1 MAPHLNLFA
10 SLSEAEITLAKS
22 RKLISPLTGVIH
34 SVEEVT
40 LDPEDEAEVNVFV
53 SSLSEASRFS
63 MPLSSRM
70 NGGIGLSKS
79 VAKARAIGEA
89 VERYCSA
96 FLDPDEVIYDSYEEV
111 ADRAVHP
118 GQFALYSANQYAS
131 PGFPYPRFD
140 ETTRTGWVAGR
151 NLTREEETLVPACL
165 VYLPYRCIHPDEAIL
180 SPAISTGLAC
190 HGTFEQAAITA
201 LCEVI
206 ERDACMIMWLNRLSM
221 PAALWEGEPAANRFR
236 ELFERS
242 LGDIRLIDV
251 TNDIGIPSFVS
262 LSFGRING
270 ERYVTAGA
278 ASSLDPLTGALKAV
292 TESVNAATVLKIKL
306 KKSKERGRGRQADFN
321 EVQSFTDH
329 GLLYCQPEMIE
340 HLAFVYSSPAS
351 RELSEVPNLRT
362 GRPGDDLRT
371 CIRLLTAR
379 GLEAIVVDLT
389 TEDIAEMGFHV
400 VRVLAPG
407 TIGLNADHQLRF
419 LGGGRL
425 YSAPVDMG
433 YRSRK
438 AAEDDLNPYPHPFQ

>member
-1 MAPHLNLFA
+1 
-10 SLSEAEITLAKS
+10 
-22 RKLISPLTGVIH
+22 LTGVIRL
-34 SVEEVT
+34 VEEVP
-40 LDPEDEAEVNVFV
+40 LDPEDAAEVSLFV

-63 MPLSSRM
+63 MPLSNRM
-70 NGGIGLSKS
+70 HGGMALAKS
-79 VAKARAIGEA
+79 IAKAKAIGEA
-89 VERYCSA
+89 VERYCAA
-96 FLDPDEVIYDSYEEV
+96 FIDPDEVVYASYKEV

-140 ETTRTGWVAGR
+140 ETTRIGWVAGR

-165 VYLPYRCIHPDEAIL
+165 IYLPYHRIHPDEAIL

-201 LCEVI
+201 LCEVV

-221 PAALWEGEPAANRFR
+221 PSALWEGEPAANRFR
-236 ELFERS
+236 EQFERP

-251 TNDIGIPSFVS
+251 TSDIGIPSFIS
-262 LSFGRING
+262 LSFGLING

-292 TESVNAATVLKIKL
+292 TESISAVTLLKL
-306 KKSKERGRGRQADFN
+306 KLKRSKEAGFQSDFN

-340 HLAFVYSSPAS
+340 HLAFLYSSPES
-351 RELSEVPNLRT
+351 REQNEVSDLRT
-362 GRPGDDLRT
+362 GHPGDDLRT
-371 CIRLLTAR
+371 CIRLLAAR

-389 TEDIAEMGFHV
+389 TEEIAERGFCV
-400 VRVLAPG
+400 VRALAPG
-407 TIGLNADHQLRF
+407 TIGLNADHRLRF
-419 LGGGRL
+419 LGGARL

-438 AAEDDLNPYPHPFQ
+438 AAENELNPYPHPFQ